1 MPVAPDAAIA
11 ALACAPTLASEPL
24 EGLTAELETPELATP
39 DALLAAAVE
48 IARYAAAEEA
58 EGSLGEHLGVT
69 AEPVIE
75 GFAVTHSF
83 VTTLAGYTGWRWA
96 VTIARADGSE
106 VVTVDEV
113 VLLPGIGALVAPSWV
128 PWSQRLQADDLGP
141 GDLMPPAA
149 DDPRLKPSFADDETE
164 ALLFALD
171 RELGLTA
178 GPRVL
183 SLEGRLDTAE
193 RWYDGAPGPDSAASR
208 TAPGRCSGCG
218 FYVPLSGSLR
228 QVFGVC
234 ANAFAP
240 DDGKVVAREHGC
252 GAHSETVVESA
263 HAATGSL
270 VVEHEEF
277 DLVTLEDV
285 LVDELGHTPSMVSE
299 TDPAELLGHS

>member
-1 MPVAPDAAIA
+1 MPVLEDAVIAETVAEPVAPDALLVAAI
-11 ALACAPTLASEPL
+11 TV
-24 EGLTAELETPELATP
+24 
-39 DALLAAAVE
+39 AAA
-48 IARYAAAEEA
+48 AAAEEA
-58 EGSLGEHLGVT
+58 EGTLGVHLGAT
-69 AEPVIE
+69 AEPVVE

-83 VTTLAGYTGWRWA
+83 ATSLPGYTGWRWA
-96 VTIARADGSE
+96 VTIARAEGSD

-113 VLLPGIGALVAPSWV
+113 VLLPGAGALIAPSWV
-128 PWSQRLQADDLGP
+128 PWSQRLQPGDLGP
-141 GDLMPPAA
+141 GDLMPPAS
-149 DDPRLKPSFADDETE
+149 DDPRLKPSFADAESE

-171 RELGLTA
+171 RELGLSPR
-178 GPRVL
+178 PRVL

-193 RWYDGAPGPDSAASR
+193 RWYEGTPGPDAPGSK

-218 FYVPLSGSLR
+218 FYVALSGSLR

-263 HAATGSL
+263 HAALGAL

-277 DLVTLEDV
+277 DLVLLDDGAPDDEGDQNEPEIPT
-285 LVDELGHTPSMVSE
+285 ELGHPLGTVS
-299 TDPAELLGHS
+299 TNDPAEPFGHS